1 MTQIYTQPSIVD
13 KLAPHPLEDYS
24 GPRPVTGAEEIRRSR
39 RAIHLLVVHCSA
51 TRNCDDYT
59 PEQLIRDHVR
69 RGFRGCGYHYYITK
83 DGMIYAM
90 RPVDLVGAHVQR
102 HNRHSIGI
110 CYEGGLDHKYMPA
123 DTRTPMQRQSLSQL
137 IHRLLELHPNAYVV
151 GHRDLSRDRNGD
163 GVITPDEWTKLCPCF
178 DAKLYNREWVVA
190 P

>member
-1 MTQIYTQPSIVD
+1 MVD

-90 RPVDLVGAHVQR
+90 RR
-102 HNRHSIGI
+102 WIS
-110 CYEGGLDHKYMPA
+110 
-123 DTRTPMQRQSLSQL
+123 
-137 IHRLLELHPNAYVV
+137 
-151 GHRDLSRDRNGD
+151 
-163 GVITPDEWTKLCPCF
+163 
-178 DAKLYNREWVVA
+178 
-190 P
+190 